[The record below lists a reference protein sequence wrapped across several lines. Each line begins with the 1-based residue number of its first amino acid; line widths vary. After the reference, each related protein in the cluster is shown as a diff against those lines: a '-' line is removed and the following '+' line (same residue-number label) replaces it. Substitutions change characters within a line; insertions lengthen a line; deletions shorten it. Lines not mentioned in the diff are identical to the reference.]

1 MIKATIEYADGTQT
15 VVKKKSYNE
24 LAAYMEKERDKG
36 AVGFKARSENG
47 NRIQSR
53 EYEGG
58 VTQRANGA

>member
-1 MIKATIEYADGTQT
+1 MIKATIEYADGTKET
-15 VVKKKSYNE
+15 VKKKSYNE

-36 AVGFKARSENG
+36 AVGFKARSESG

-58 VTQRANGA
+58 VTQRADGA